1 MIEVGED
8 LVDKNGIC
16 NLRRVKQVHLEQTG
30 LQVSLLRLVVLERL
44 KEERGRRLDHVLRHE
59 DVDHLN
65 LYFSR
70 FPLNVD

>member
-8 LVDKNGIC
+8 LVDKNGIR
-16 NLRRVKQVHLEQTG
+16 NLRRVKQVHLEQTS

-59 DVDHLN
+59 DIDHLEN
-65 LYFSR
+65 GVSYEAT
-70 FPLNVD
+70 